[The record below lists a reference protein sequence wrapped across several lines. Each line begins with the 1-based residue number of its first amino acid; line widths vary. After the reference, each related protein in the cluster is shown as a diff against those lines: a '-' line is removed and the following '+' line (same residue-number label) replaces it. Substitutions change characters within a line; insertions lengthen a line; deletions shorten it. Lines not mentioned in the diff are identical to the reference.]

1 MSDEMNVTVETP
13 AASEPETAAELE
25 HHETEDAQKW
35 ALLNQS
41 ISSLMTS
48 QTAIAEKMGMLTEVL
63 RQTAENQTRAT
74 EAMAAAAAAMT
85 AAAEAEAAEAAK
97 AEQSPRG
104 KATKQAAAI
113 LASLAKHGEYMS
125 DDELNAIVSLIGE
138 TVAKRKALET
148 EAQIMRD
155 QAAAKAVAAEMKREA
170 A

>member
-1 MSDEMNVTVETP
+1 MSDETKVTVETP

-85 AAAEAEAAEAAK
+85 VAAEAEAEAEAEAAPQP
-97 AEQSPRG
+97 EVTVLS
-104 KATKQAAAI
+104 AAPESVA
-113 LASLAKHGEYMS
+113 ADHPA
-125 DDELNAIVSLIGE
+125 AE
-138 TVAKRKALET
+138 TVSPANPPHEKRKRL
-148 EAQIMRD
+148 I
-155 QAAAKAVAAEMKREA
+155 
-170 A
+170 

>member
-1 MSDEMNVTVETP
+1 MSDEMKVTVETP

-48 QTAIAEKMGMLTEVL
+48 QTAIAEQMGMLTEVL

-85 AAAEAEAAEAAK
+85 VAAEAEAEAEAAPQPEVTALSAAPESVAADHPA
-97 AEQSPRG
+97 AETAQP
-104 KATKQAAAI
+104 ANPP
-113 LASLAKHGEYMS
+113 HE
-125 DDELNAIVSLIGE
+125 
-138 TVAKRKALET
+138 KRKRL
-148 EAQIMRD
+148 I
-155 QAAAKAVAAEMKREA
+155 
-170 A
+170 